1 MVFVRSGLELACI
14 QRVNTS
20 LSVFE
25 LRFEDR
31 SSVERAFGLIGDDPM
46 VMSCLVEPESLRIRV
61 ITSKAAGALLFE
73 RIYERGG
80 LVWCKRYP
88 LPSEPPHGSPTA
100 SPS

>member
-1 MVFVRSGLELACI
+1 MVLVRSGLELACI

-31 SSVERAFGLIGDDPM
+31 SSVEQAFGLVGDDPM
-46 VMSCLVEPESLRIRV
+46 VTSCLVEPESLRIRV
-61 ITSKAAGALLFE
+61 ITGKAAGAPLFE